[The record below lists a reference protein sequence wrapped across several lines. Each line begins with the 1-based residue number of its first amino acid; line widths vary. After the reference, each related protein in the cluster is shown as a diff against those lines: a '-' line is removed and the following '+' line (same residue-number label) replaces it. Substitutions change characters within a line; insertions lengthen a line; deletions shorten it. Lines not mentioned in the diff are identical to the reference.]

1 MRNNDIN
8 DLVAMFK
15 NFSEKE
21 QSELVDR
28 IVSMMNDVKK
38 NGIEAGCG
46 SIVKEHTFKSNRP
59 DCPRCKAKSN
69 MGYILKRGF
78 DKGAQRYYCKCCGK
92 YFVAT
97 TNTVFENTQK
107 SSGVWKKFIHMTI
120 KGESIRSCAAE
131 CKICI
136 QTAFTWR
143 HKVLNAFKVH
153 QDSLSMNGEIEADE
167 TLFRVSFKGNH
178 IKGSFKNRKRLP
190 GMSNNLPR
198 ESFKRGSDNR
208 SKSPYDK
215 ACVFCMVKNGNEMYC
230 AEVPGVGFMKP
241 NMLDATLAKHVIKD
255 ESIVIADQY
264 KVTWNYL
271 QENGYEHVILA
282 GNTMKNSRYHKPE
295 IKGEYHLQHV
305 NAMHHHIRDFI
316 KNYSGVSTK
325 YLPNYVAL
333 YTWLKNISANKQKKK
348 AKEVSLY
355 RVSSPDCYITRK
367 SIEAMPAIPMCA

>member
-28 IVSMMNDVKK
+28 IVSMMNEVKK
-38 NGIEAGCG
+38 NGFENGCG
-46 SIVKEHTFKSNRP
+46 SIVKEHTFKNNRP

-78 DKGAQRYYCKCCGK
+78 DKGVQRYYCKNCGR

-107 SSGVWKKFIHMTI
+107 SPDTWKKFVHMTI
-120 KGESIRSCAAE
+120 AGKSIRACAEE
-131 CKICI
+131 CKLCI

-143 HKVLNAFKVH
+143 HKILNAFKVH
-153 QDSLSMNGEIEADE
+153 QDSLTMNSKIEVDE
-167 TLFRVSFKGNH
+167 MFFPVSFKGNH
-178 IKGSFKNRKRLP
+178 IKGSFNNRKRLP

-198 ESFKRGSDNR
+198 KSFKRGSDNK
-208 SKSPYDK
+208 SKSSNDK
-215 ACVFCMVKNGNEMYC
+215 ACVFCMVKNGNEMFC
-230 AEVPGVGFMKP
+230 AEVPGVGYMKA
-241 NMLDATLAKHVIKD
+241 NMLDNTLAKHIVKD
-255 ESIVIADQY
+255 DSVVVADQY

-271 QENGYEHVILA
+271 EENGYDHIILA
-282 GNTMKNSRYHKPE
+282 GNTMKDSRYHKPE

-305 NAMHHHIRDFI
+305 NAMHRHIRAFL
-316 KNYSGVSTK
+316 KHYCGVSTK

-333 YTWLKNISANKQKKK
+333 YTWLKNVTANKKKK
-348 AKEVSLY
+348 KINEISLS
-355 RVSSPDCYITRK
+355 RASTPDCYITRRD
-367 SIEAMPAIPMCA
+367 IESMPAIPMCA